1 MFSSWQGASNRN
13 FNMVFLV
20 GRIGKACVTRLAEIE
35 RIGNYKVWRKKW
47 NCIESKKVRKKVM
60 VVELAATF

>member
-1 MFSSWQGASNRN
+1 
-13 FNMVFLV
+13 MVFLV